1 MEATTAQIESSAT
14 TLRERRQQRT
24 REELVDAVLSVI
36 ANGGL
41 ADATI
46 DRVTAVSGISRGT
59 VYAHFPGGRDELL
72 RAAYATLG
80 HDLVARTRAAVT
92 AAEGWR
98 AQLAAHA
105 QALFDLA
112 QDSNT
117 GHFFNVSG
125 PTLIVEGAERGIGS
139 GASLVMIRETLEQ
152 AQSEGQV
159 DPTFDVDAVA
169 ALLVGSIREAAI
181 GVAAG
186 VREADTVYAAFVR
199 LIDGLAVAEP
209 NATL

>member
-1 MEATTAQIESSAT
+1 MAKSRTYELKRRAERQEETRRRIVQAAVELHTARGPSRTTVKDVA
-14 TLRERRQQRT
+14 ERAGVT
-24 REELVDAVLSVI
+24 RP
-36 ANGGL
+36 
-41 ADATI
+41 
-46 DRVTAVSGISRGT
+46 T

-152 AQSEGQV
+152 AQSEGQI
-159 DPTFDVDAVA
+159 DPTLDVDAVA